1 MTTRAGVAARDD
13 PPAMNDEPM
22 IKDPANVV
30 VAAYLL
36 AAVCL
41 IVPFAVIGAL
51 FAGVALA
58 RRNRPGAGAGVIALG
73 VACTAL
79 AVVVLR

>member
-1 MTTRAGVAARDD
+1 MLQD
-13 PPAMNDEPM
+13 PT
-22 IKDPANVV
+22 NVV

-36 AAVCL
+36 AALCL

-58 RRNRPGAGAGVIALG
+58 RRNRPGVGAGVAALSL
-73 VACTAL
+73 ACTAL
-79 AVVVLR
+79 AVTVL

>member
-1 MTTRAGVAARDD
+1 MLQD
-13 PPAMNDEPM
+13 PT
-22 IKDPANVV
+22 NVV

-51 FAGVALA
+51 FAGAALA
-58 RRNRPGAGAGVIALG
+58 RRNRPGAGAGVIALSL
-73 VACTAL
+73 VCTAI
-79 AVVVLR
+79 AVVVLN

>member
-1 MTTRAGVAARDD
+1 MIR
-13 PPAMNDEPM
+13 PAMNDEPM
-22 IKDPANVV
+22 FQDPANVV

-36 AAVCL
+36 AGVCV

-58 RRNRPGAGAGVIALG
+58 RRNRPGAGAGVIAL
-73 VACTAL
+73 ALTCTAV
-79 AVVVLR
+79 AVTVLR